1 MWKMGL
7 EVLLGFVLT
16 GGMEALEN
24 PCILENT
31 TLFFAR
37 VLAVIC
43 LIRTVEVDLFII
55 FIDICLARSNG
66 VEKTC

>member
-7 EVLLGFVLT
+7 EVLLGLVLT
-16 GGMEALEN
+16 GGMETLEN

-31 TLFFAR
+31 TLFFAS

-55 FIDICLARSNG
+55 FIDI
-66 VEKTC
+66 